1 MIKYGKLILLTLV
14 SFLLGSS
21 LMAQMTGQPLQW
33 SSKIVHIQGN
43 IYEVQ
48 AIGIFDEDKT
58 DWHTYDLGPYP
69 DGPNP
74 TSLTLTLPAGVKL
87 NGKTYIASKVK
98 KIFDTMFNMEIGICE
113 EKVVVAQRVEVS
125 SGDSTEI
132 LATIEWM
139 TCDNGTCL
147 PPTEKDFKLKLP
159 PATGAK
165 KSAAPVNQ
173 KQDNLKQ
180 EPLKRES
187 KSNTPA
193 ETTAQAAEQAA
204 AGTAATAAAGTAAGT
219 ATGITATTD
228 SSTTVA
234 GSTENTNNQNTAL
247 TDPVQKKKGS
257 LWAVIIEAIIWGF
270 VALLTPCVF
279 PMVPMTVSYFLKGS
293 ENKSRGRFMASL
305 YGFFIVAL
313 YTIPIAVIIF
323 ITYFAGGEA
332 VTADIF
338 NWLATHWLPNVI
350 FFLIFM
356 VFAAS
361 FFGAFEIVLPGWMV
375 NKSDSKSDKG
385 GIIGVFFMALTL
397 VLVSFSC
404 TGPIVGTIL
413 IKSTHGDIWEPI
425 ITMFAFSTAF
435 ALPFTIFAFAPS
447 LLKDLPKSGGWLNSV
462 KVVLGFL
469 EVALGFKFLSVA
481 DQTYH
486 WGILDREVYLAIWI
500 VVFALLALYLLGKI
514 RFAHD
519 SKVEHLSV
527 GRLTLSIIVLTFVVY
542 MIPGMW
548 GAPLKAL
555 SGYMPPITSQ
565 DFSLTDGSLG
575 NSQSSGSDL
584 NGPGKTKYSDFL
596 HLPHGLQGFF
606 EYKEAVEYAKKV
618 NKPLFIDFTGHG
630 CVNCR
635 EMESRVWSDPRV
647 LKLLKEEYVVLAL
660 YADDKKNADE
670 KDWVTNEN
678 GRVMKSIGKINS
690 YLAMT
695 KFNVNAQPYYALLN
709 PNYESHLAPA
719 RGYNLDVEAFIKFLQ
734 DGLANFRK

>member
-14 SFLLGSS
+14 SLFLGSF
-21 LMAQMTGQPLQW
+21 LMAQMTSQPLQW
-33 SSKIVHIQGN
+33 KSKVVHIQGN

-58 DWHTYDLGPYP
+58 EWHTYDLGPYK

-74 TSLTLTLPAGVKL
+74 TSLTLTLPASVKL

-159 PATGAK
+159 PATGVK

-173 KQDNLKQ
+173 KQSTN
-180 EPLKRES
+180 
-187 KSNTPA
+187 SNTPA
-193 ETTAQAAEQAA
+193 GTTANVAGQAA
-204 AGTAATAAAGTAAGT
+204 AGTTSTAGTSAAGIA
-219 ATGITATTD
+219 ATTD
-228 SSTTVA
+228 SSTTVT
-234 GSTENTNNQNTAL
+234 GSTENSNNQNTAL
-247 TDPVQKKKGS
+247 AGPDQKKKGS

-293 ENKSRGRFMASL
+293 ENKTRGKFMASL

-338 NWLATHWLPNVI
+338 NWLATHWIPNVI
-350 FFLIFM
+350 FFVIFM

-361 FFGAFEIVLPGWMV
+361 FFGAFEIVLPSWMV

-413 IKSTHGDIWEPI
+413 IKSTQGDIWEPI

-486 WGILDREVYLAIWI
+486 WEFWTG
-500 VVFALLALYLLGKI
+500 
-514 RFAHD
+514 RF
-519 SKVEHLSV
+519 
-527 GRLTLSIIVLTFVVY
+527 TLQ
-542 MIPGMW
+542 
-548 GAPLKAL
+548 
-555 SGYMPPITSQ
+555 SG
-565 DFSLTDGSLG
+565 
-575 NSQSSGSDL
+575 
-584 NGPGKTKYSDFL
+584 
-596 HLPHGLQGFF
+596 
-606 EYKEAVEYAKKV
+606 
-618 NKPLFIDFTGHG
+618 
-630 CVNCR
+630 
-635 EMESRVWSDPRV
+635 
-647 LKLLKEEYVVLAL
+647 
-660 YADDKKNADE
+660 
-670 KDWVTNEN
+670 
-678 GRVMKSIGKINS
+678 
-690 YLAMT
+690 
-695 KFNVNAQPYYALLN
+695 
-709 PNYESHLAPA
+709 
-719 RGYNLDVEAFIKFLQ
+719 
-734 DGLANFRK
+734 